1 MPNTSNIFRLKV
13 LAKSAPDSADIQLGL
28 NTSFLHLG
36 VALGSGLGGFLIDR
50 YPVTTNTWVAGI
62 MVVLAL
68 ISAVYSVTKTRN
80 TVSSL
85 S

>member
-1 MPNTSNIFRLKV
+1 MVVVSVTIAVKTVAVELR
-13 LAKSAPDSADIQLGL
+13 DIDH
-28 NTSFLHLG
+28 N
-36 VALGSGLGGFLIDR
+36 
-50 YPVTTNTWVAGI
+50 PVTTNTWVAGI

-80 TVSSL
+80 AVSSL